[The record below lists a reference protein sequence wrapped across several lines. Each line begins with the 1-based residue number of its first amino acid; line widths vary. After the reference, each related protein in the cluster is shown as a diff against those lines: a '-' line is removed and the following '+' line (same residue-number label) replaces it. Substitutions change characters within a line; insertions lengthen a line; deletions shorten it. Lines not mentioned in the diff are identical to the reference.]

1 MTTTLARMNARNWT
15 PEEIR
20 RLADVAKAKG
30 YSKGVLA
37 AFVGVTPA
45 TLSVWMNEDRGEL
58 PLLSRNALMWIE
70 SQLRKL
76 PDVPKGKGGIQ
87 TTGESE

>member
-1 MTTTLARMNARNWT
+1 MKARKWT

-20 RLADVAKAKG
+20 RLAELAKGKG

-45 TLSVWMNEDRGEL
+45 TLSVWMNPDRGEL
-58 PLLSRNALMWIE
+58 PLLSRNALMYIQNE
-70 SQLRKL
+70 LKKL
-76 PDVPKGKGGIQ
+76 PDVPKGKAAADETDTEAGA
-87 TTGESE
+87 